1 MRRYFGRE
9 TIVYLAALV
18 LSVLA
23 FVLMGNT
30 GAGIIAAMLIL
41 YAALAVVMT
50 FAGGRALTVRL
61 TAQGEQAKGIPAR
74 AAMLLRNR
82 SWFPVFRCDAVI
94 TAENLL
100 TGVRS
105 NTKLVCGILPKK
117 SRVSEFTVG
126 DACCGEMQ
134 LQLERLTVGDP
145 LRILFREIPAK
156 DVQTEILIRP
166 EIAGT
171 GIRTELLDQYDMESF
186 RYADNRVG
194 SDTSETVS
202 IREYAD
208 GDSMRS
214 IHWKLSAKTDDLL
227 VREPGFPIDNRL
239 MVIADKRL
247 SDPDKNDNSERQDRL
262 TKITELTEAAL
273 AVSFSLAGRGIRHRF
288 GWHDLR
294 QDIWRTEDITATE
307 DVIRIL
313 RSFLSSPVQEDEMDA
328 AQHFLGAETEKNF
341 STYLLVTPDEA
352 GSETGIMRLR
362 EYGYVTVY
370 STEEYRQEMD

>member
-23 FVLMGNT
+23 FVLLGNT
-30 GAGIIAAMLIL
+30 GAGISAAMLIL

-50 FAGGRALTVRL
+50 FAGGRSLTVRL

-74 AAMLLRNR
+74 AAMLIRNR
-82 SWFPVFRCDAVI
+82 SRVPVFRCDAVI
-94 TAENLL
+94 AAENLL
-100 TGVRS
+100 TGLH
-105 NTKLVCGILPKK
+105 NDTKLVCGILPGK

-126 DACCGEMQ
+126 DACCGEIQ
-134 LQLERLTVGDP
+134 LQLERMTVGDP
-145 LRILFREIPAK
+145 LRILFREIPVK
-156 DVQTEILIRP
+156 DVQTDLLIRP
-166 EIAGT
+166 EITGT
-171 GIRTELLDQYDMESF
+171 GIQTELLDQYDMESF

-227 VREPGFPIDNRL
+227 VREPGFPVDNRL

-247 SDPDKNDNSERQDRL
+247 PAPDENENAGKKDRL
-262 TKITELTEAAL
+262 MEIAEMTEAAL

-294 QDIWRTEDITATE
+294 QDIWRTEDIAAAE
-307 DVIRIL
+307 DVYRIL
-313 RSFLSSPVQEDEMDA
+313 RSFLASPVQEDEIDA

-341 STYLLVTPDEA
+341 SAYLLVTPDEG

-370 STEEYRQEMD
+370 STEEYRQKMD